1 MIKVLIAD
9 ALSPG
14 AAASFRARG
23 IAVDERAGLGPDSL
37 IACIGR
43 YDGIVVR
50 SATKLTPEVIE
61 AAVQLKI
68 IGRAG
73 VDVDNIDLAAATA
86 RGIIVMNAPEDTT
99 TATAEHT
106 IALLLSLARS
116 VPAADR
122 GLRAGKWEKS
132 RFLGVELADKTLG
145 IIGLG
150 RIGGAVAER
159 ARGLKMR
166 ILATD
171 PYVPESA
178 MLVQSVEKVGLDALL
193 ERSDFITLHTP
204 LSDETRDMIDAA
216 ALGKTRPGVRIVN
229 CARGGLIVEA
239 DLAAAMRRGH
249 VAAAAL
255 DVFAAEP
262 AHDNPLFDLDQVVVT
277 PHIGAATAEGQD
289 KLAATIA
296 DQMADY
302 LLSGKIANA
311 VNAPTANGALHR

>member
-1 MIKVLIAD
+1 MVKVLIAD

-23 IAVDERAGLGPDSL
+23 IEVDELGAASL
-37 IACIGR
+37 IACIGG

-50 SATKLTPEVIE
+50 SATKLTAEVIE
-61 AAVQLKI
+61 AAVQLKV

-106 IALLLSLARS
+106 IALLLAIARQ
-116 VPAADR
+116 VPTADR
-122 GLRAGKWEKS
+122 SLRAGKWEKS

-150 RIGGAVAER
+150 RIGAAVAER

-171 PYVPESA
+171 PYVPESVMVA
-178 MLVQSVEKVGLDALL
+178 QSVEKVG
-193 ERSDFITLHTP
+193 
-204 LSDETRDMIDAA
+204 
-216 ALGKTRPGVRIVN
+216 
-229 CARGGLIVEA
+229 
-239 DLAAAMRRGH
+239 
-249 VAAAAL
+249 
-255 DVFAAEP
+255 
-262 AHDNPLFDLDQVVVT
+262 
-277 PHIGAATAEGQD
+277 
-289 KLAATIA
+289 
-296 DQMADY
+296 
-302 LLSGKIANA
+302 
-311 VNAPTANGALHR
+311 